1 MSELRFVR
9 LGFGDEAVEYQE
21 AWQKQREVHAA
32 RFEDAVPD
40 TCLLLEHLP
49 VYTAGR
55 RTEDSERPL
64 DGTPVVDV
72 DRGGKITWHGP
83 GQLVGYP
90 IQKLPRPVDVVA
102 HVRRLEEALIRTCA
116 ELGLETT
123 RVEGRSGVWVLG
135 DPTER
140 RSRDAAQVGGSERGT
155 SEGHPAEAESRRSAT
170 EGTERRSRD
179 AAQVGGSERGTS
191 EGHPAEAES
200 RRSATEGTERRS
212 RDAAQVGG
220 SERGTSEG
228 HPAEAES
235 RRSATEGTERR
246 SRDAAQVGGSERG
259 TSEGHPAEAESRRS
273 ATEGTERRSAT
284 GGLSLDFDPRLTD
297 PEFDARLNGP
307 EYAPSNAGQRREDR
321 KLAAIGIR
329 VAKGVTMHGF
339 SLNVN
344 PDNTWFDRIVPCGIR
359 DAGVASLAGELG
371 RDVTIE
377 EVLPVVEKHLS
388 AVMAESVPAPRA
400 VEKAAV

>member
-9 LGFGDEAVEYQE
+9 LGFGAEAVEYQE
-21 AWQKQREVHAA
+21 AWQQQRELHAA
-32 RFEDAVPD
+32 RFEDTVPD
-40 TCLLLEHLP
+40 TCLLLEHQS

-55 RTEDSERPL
+55 RTTDSERPL

-102 HVRRLEEALIRTCA
+102 HVRRLEEALIRVAA
-116 ELGLETT
+116 EFGVATS

-135 DPTER
+135 DPVEER
-140 RSRDAAQVGGSERGT
+140 PSL
-155 SEGHPAEAESRRSAT
+155 
-170 EGTERRSRD
+170 
-179 AAQVGGSERGTS
+179 
-191 EGHPAEAES
+191 
-200 RRSATEGTERRS
+200 
-212 RDAAQVGG
+212 
-220 SERGTSEG
+220 
-228 HPAEAES
+228 
-235 RRSATEGTERR
+235 
-246 SRDAAQVGGSERG
+246 
-259 TSEGHPAEAESRRS
+259 
-273 ATEGTERRSAT
+273 

-297 PEFDARLNGP
+297 DEFDPRLNGP

-344 PDNTWFDRIVPCGIR
+344 PDNTFFDRIVPCGIR
-359 DAGVASLAGELG
+359 DAGVTSLAYELG
-371 RDVTIE
+371 QDLGIA
-377 EVLPVVEKHLS
+377 EVLPVVEKHLRD
-388 AVMAESVPAPRA
+388 VLENAELAPRE
-400 VEKAAV
+400 VAAAPAAAPVTAPVTA